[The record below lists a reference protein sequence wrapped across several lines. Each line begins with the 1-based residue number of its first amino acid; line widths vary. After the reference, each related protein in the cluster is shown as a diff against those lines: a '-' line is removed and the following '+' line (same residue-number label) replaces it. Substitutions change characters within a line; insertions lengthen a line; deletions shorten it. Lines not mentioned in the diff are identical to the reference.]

1 MSTTAKEL
9 LNIMTVRLKMQ
20 EDGITSP
27 GASVKVATEQ
37 LVAQLEPLSP
47 EEQIDVV
54 VVKEVPLHARYIRA
68 KTGQVLAV
76 IYG

>member
-20 EDGITSP
+20 ENGITSP
-27 GASVKVATEQ
+27 VASVKVATEQ
-37 LVAQLEPLSP
+37 LIAQLESLSP

-68 KTGQVLAV
+68 KLDKS
-76 IYG
+76 